1 MGGNYLYIYFY
12 LITIFKLLIM
22 SEKTFQTSNRQFGV
36 VLNAELKRHAITA
49 TELFKM
55 CHFKASYFYAIRM
68 V

>member
-1 MGGNYLYIYFY
+1 
-12 LITIFKLLIM
+12 M

-36 VLNAELKRHAITA
+36 ALNAELKRHAITA

-55 CHFKASYFYAIRM
+55 CHIKAPYFYNIRM